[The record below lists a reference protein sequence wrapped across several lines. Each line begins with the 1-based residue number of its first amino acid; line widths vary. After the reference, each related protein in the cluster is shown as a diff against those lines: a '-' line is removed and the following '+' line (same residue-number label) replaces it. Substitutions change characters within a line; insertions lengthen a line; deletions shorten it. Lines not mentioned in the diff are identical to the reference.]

1 MRNTT
6 IQNHRWGGVFLATT
20 ITATLLALFSGCKN
34 PASSS
39 WEEPVR
45 DYFEEYTNTAAIEKH
60 EINSESIK
68 DKNNTSCVS
77 SDGAKTLTFYLRN
90 PREYTLITDFPPAME
105 AGVTIEQDRQDK
117 TIIRVTYPQDYLV
130 ANEGGGQIGGTIHLA
145 ESETLREFDSY
156 SFSLKCNTPPPAVT
170 RQCVNAS
177 GSTYWVCFWLPT
189 AELANP
195 IHADVKTL
203 YIKGTTTKAIDIA
216 DLATENDG
224 NPGNLA
230 ALDNT
235 VRFAVPTSGAY
246 TAFYYNTGR
255 AVRADENIQWNIY
268 LEDNDG
274 LKSKTMTA
282 STKMPTASMT
292 ISGEDLLTTNEGDN
306 TLNLTAS
313 VGSLAVE
320 SWNWTS
326 DTPGVAAVTDG
337 ASSETVTV
345 TALNGGVANITCTAI
360 LADGKI
366 AKKTKTIR
374 VLDLALDDSMQD
386 FIKGETGEQISVW
399 KPDFATVSW
408 TSSDEDVATISNS
421 GALSAVAK
429 GSANITATASYG
441 GKTVSKQMTVY
452 VHQFNCNGP
461 NKRFTAVNQTADYSV
476 EIDSPPG
483 RATLNFLLYSWELS
497 KLGGNARLE
506 VTENGNS
513 RTVKVTSRDITDT
526 LFTLTCTTNLSGRPI
541 TVKTWNIVVVGRGVG

>member
-1 MRNTT
+1 MN
-6 IQNHRWGGVFLATT
+6 
-20 ITATLLALFSGCKN
+20 
-34 PASSS
+34 
-39 WEEPVR
+39 
-45 DYFEEYTNTAAIEKH
+45 
-60 EINSESIK
+60 
-68 DKNNTSCVS
+68 
-77 SDGAKTLTFYLRN
+77 
-90 PREYTLITDFPPAME
+90 
-105 AGVTIEQDRQDK
+105 K

-130 ANEGGGQIGGTIHLA
+130 ANEGGGQIGGTIHLN

-170 RQCVNAS
+170 RQCVNVS

-195 IHADVKTL
+195 IHSDVKTL
-203 YIKGTTTKAIDIA
+203 YIKGTTTKAIDLA
-216 DLATENDG
+216 DLAAENDG

-292 ISGEDLLTTNEGDN
+292 ISGEDLLTTNAGDN
-306 TLNLTAS
+306 TLELTAS
-313 VGSLAVE
+313 VGSLAVT
-320 SWNWTS
+320 SWSWSS
-326 DTPGVAAVTDG
+326 DNPSVATVSDD
-337 ASSETVTV
+337 ASIETVTV
-345 TALNGGVANITCTAI
+345 TAVADGEANITCTAI

-374 VLDLALDDSMQD
+374 VLDLALDDYMQD
-386 FIKGETGEQISVW
+386 FIKGETVTIMALA
-399 KPDFATVSW
+399 PTFATVSW
-408 TSSDEDVATISNS
+408 TSSDENVATISES

-429 GSANITATASYG
+429 GSATITATASYG

-452 VHQFNCNGP
+452 VHQFNCDGP
-461 NKRFTAVNQTADYSV
+461 NKRFNSANQTADYSV
-476 EIDSPPG
+476 GIDSPPG

-497 KLGGNARLE
+497 KLGGNARLD
-506 VTENGNS
+506 VTGSGNS
-513 RTVKVTSRDITDT
+513 ITVKVTSRDITDT

-541 TVKTWNIVVVGRGVG
+541 TVKTWNIVVVGKGVG